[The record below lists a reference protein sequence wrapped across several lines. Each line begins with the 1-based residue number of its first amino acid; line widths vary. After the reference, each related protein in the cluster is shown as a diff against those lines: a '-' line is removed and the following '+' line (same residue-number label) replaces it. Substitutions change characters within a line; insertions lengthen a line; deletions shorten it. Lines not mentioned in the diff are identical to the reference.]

1 MFQAV
6 GIHGGITRY
15 TAALTGRSSEN
26 QLNTSPVPA
35 SESHGEDKYYRNK
48 HIYKSIITNCD
59 MSDEE
64 CNERE

>member
-15 TAALTGRSSEN
+15 TAALTGHSSEN

-35 SESHGEDKYYRNK
+35 SESHGEDKY
-48 HIYKSIITNCD
+48 
-59 MSDEE
+59 
-64 CNERE
+64 